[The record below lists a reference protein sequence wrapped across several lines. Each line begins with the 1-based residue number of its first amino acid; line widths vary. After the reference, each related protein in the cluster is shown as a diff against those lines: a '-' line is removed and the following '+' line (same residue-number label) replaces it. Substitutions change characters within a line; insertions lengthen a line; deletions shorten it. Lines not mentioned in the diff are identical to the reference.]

1 MSHHDGEDQG
11 EAASIDAIDTSGR
24 WFWFLGTLVQI
35 RGPWCP
41 WSDAMSLKNRSGT
54 KMNDFFVRHVAT
66 IALVCL
72 SLQWFGLYMFCFLS
86 PNIHLLYMNVS
97 INAHALI
104 WAAVKTLC
112 VWSLF
117 PIIQIFPSTKIP
129 KLFVLGKFK
138 LVNLI
143 LVWPPLGSNLKIK
156 VPFEGST
163 PE

>member
-11 EAASIDAIDTSGR
+11 EAASIDAVDTSGR

-72 SLQWFGLYMFCFLS
+72 SLQWFWFVHVLF
-86 PNIHLLYMNVS
+86 S
-97 INAHALI
+97 ITKYTPAVHEYFYQCTCVDMSRGQNSMCLI
-104 WAAVKTLC
+104 PF
-112 VWSLF
+112 SYYSN
-117 PIIQIFPSTKIP
+117 FPSTKIP
-129 KLFVLGKFK
+129 RLFVLGKFK

-156 VPFEGST
+156 VPFEGPT